1 MPKVFVRTQPKSG
14 LKVRHRAG
22 MGFTEIWKETEVDD
36 ATRAALEEDPYLEV
50 SETPT
55 VLVEVAATFQAEAP
69 NTPITPESTAG
80 EDSTQGD
87 EAVQSGAGEE
97 SAESSDVDDGAVDAV
112 EEAAVVDDGAVEVV
126 EVDAVVDDQSVVEST
141 EEPAKPAKK
150 AKKAAE

>member
-69 NTPITPESTAG
+69 NTPITHESTAG
-80 EDSTQGD
+80 EDSTQGTD
-87 EAVQSGAGEE
+87 ESVQSSAGEA
-97 SAESSDVDDGAVDAV
+97 SAESSDVVDGAVD
-112 EEAAVVDDGAVEVV
+112 VV
-126 EVDAVVDDQSVVEST
+126 EVAAVEDDQSVVESP

>member
-69 NTPITPESTAG
+69 NIPITPESTAG
-80 EDSTQGD
+80 EDSTQG
-87 EAVQSGAGEE
+87 EVGVQSGAGEA
-97 SAESSDVDDGAVDAV
+97 SAESSD
-112 EEAAVVDDGAVEVV
+112 VDDGAVEVV